1 MQPKPAAVPRHIAAN
16 FSELKALRKEAA
28 SQSHSRPSS
37 AASSSSSTISSST
50 STDDSSISSSPTATP
65 ISSSTNINNN
75 FNTNNNTNTIT
86 PLDQQRLVLGVKNV
100 VACNEIISRMER
112 EIQEMEEEIVRRE
125 NGE

>member
-37 AASSSSSTISSST
+37 ATSSSSSTISSST

-65 ISSSTNINNN
+65 NINNN

>member
-1 MQPKPAAVPRHIAAN
+1 MQTKPAAVPRHIAAN
-16 FSELKALRKEAA
+16 FSELKALKKEAA

-37 AASSSSSTISSST
+37 ATSSSSSTISSST

-65 ISSSTNINNN
+65 ISSSTNN

-100 VACNEIISRMER
+100 VACNEIISRVER

>member
-65 ISSSTNINNN
+65 NINNN